1 MTIINFKGCKS
12 RTVEFN
18 QEITN
23 MTGANETG
31 KSTIVDAF
39 LWCLF
44 GKNAMGKSDFSIKNT
59 KDTSLNRG
67 EHSVEVVLVVDG
79 EIMTFKRIFREI
91 WRDVRSEGELTYQGN
106 ETKFFWNQSPIGTLK
121 EYTAKVEQIINL
133 EKFKL
138 LTNPLYFNSLPWE
151 SMRTLVVGLVN
162 ENEFDTTA
170 FESVIELTR
179 NKSVK
184 ELKTQLAAT
193 KKENDKVLKE
203 IPARIDEKI
212 REKVEPNPE
221 LPTLIQTAKNKIID
235 LEKVIESEVQS
246 KKNEQENA
254 VKIANQKAEINAK
267 IDKFRNEYRVIN
279 YDIKDTKNSD
289 ANSIKSL
296 KTNIENAEKLIEHNT
311 KILEIKKAELSEV
324 RQKWT
329 IENAK
334 EFVGLNENDCK
345 CPTCKREFE
354 SDDIIEK
361 TKEFKANFDN
371 EKQLSIKSIKTKG
384 DQVSGQ
390 IKDYEKGTSDYKE
403 SLINLKKELSDL
415 ESKKYDESKLTA
427 ILEKVEVLQKELA
440 EIKEPEEIKYSEIVE
455 FAKADILVLKVEI
468 EELQKQQIKIENNN
482 NIDKRIAE
490 LEAEQKRLAQLIAND
505 KKIENQIQKFENA
518 KMDFLQNKINE
529 KFKDVS
535 FSMFNKKI
543 DGETELTCVC
553 LYKGVPFADANN
565 GGKINCGLEIIDVF
579 SKQNDTY
586 LPIFV
591 DNKESVDNLFT
602 TNCQIINLIVDKNVK
617 VLQIE

>member
-23 MTGANETG
+23 ITGANETG

-221 LPTLIQTAKNKIID
+221 LPTLIENAKNKIID
-235 LEKVIESEVQS
+235 FEKVIESEVQS
-246 KKNEQENA
+246 KKNEQEKA
-254 VKIANQKAEINAK
+254 VKISNQKAEITAK
-267 IDKFRNEYRVIN
+267 IDKFREEYRVIN
-279 YDIKDTKNSD
+279 YDIKDSKNSD
-289 ANSIKSL
+289 LREIETLKKKLEDNEHFLKIYISDNKEHGLELEKIRAN
-296 KTNIENAEKLIEHNT
+296 
-311 KILEIKKAELSEV
+311 
-324 RQKWT
+324 WT

-334 EFVGLNENDCK
+334 NFIGIDENDCL
-345 CPTCKREFE
+345 CPTCKRQFE
-354 SDDIIEK
+354 ESDIIEK
-361 TKEFKANFDN
+361 TKDFKDKFLSDKAKNLATIRKNGDLIA
-371 EKQLSIKSIKTKG
+371 EKIKKNLE
-384 DQVSGQ
+384 Q
-390 IKDYEKGTSDYKE
+390 IKVLEE
-403 SLINLKKELSDL
+403 SIELSKKELTKL
-415 ESKKYDESKLTA
+415 ESKKYDDSKLTA
-427 ILEKVEVLQKELA
+427 ILEKVEVLKLELS
-440 EIKEPEEIKYSEIVE
+440 EIKEPEEIKYSEIVTD
-455 FAKADILVLKVEI
+455 AKRDIETLKTDI
-468 EELQKQQIKIENNN
+468 ELYQKRQTQIENNV

-490 LEAEQKRLAQLIAND
+490 LQEEQKRLAQLIAND

-529 KFKDVS
+529 KFEDVS

-553 LYKGVPFADANN
+553 KYKKVPFSDANS
-565 GGKINCGLEIIDVF
+565 GGRINCGLEIIDVF
-579 SKQNDTY
+579 SKQNETY

-591 DNKESVDNLFT
+591 DNKESVDNLFQ